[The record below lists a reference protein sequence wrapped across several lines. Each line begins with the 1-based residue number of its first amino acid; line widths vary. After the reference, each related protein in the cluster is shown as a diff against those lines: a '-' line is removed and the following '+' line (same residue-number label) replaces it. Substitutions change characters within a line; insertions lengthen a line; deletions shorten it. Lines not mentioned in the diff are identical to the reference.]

1 MLFTQIIYKNKQ
13 KTFSILQ
20 YSTLKSTEYSITAG
34 IQGLELSEQ
43 ARRATDRRR
52 LSRLQTIGE
61 LENIGELFSRY
72 VIQVTVYP
80 KAQPVTKVTLK
91 NKNYI
96 EASHRFLSFYHSIS
110 KLTKEL

>member
-1 MLFTQIIYKNKQ
+1 MEELCKG
-13 KTFSILQ
+13 SLESV
-20 YSTLKSTEYSITAG
+20 YSLCPT
-34 IQGLELSEQ
+34 
-43 ARRATDRRR
+43 
-52 LSRLQTIGE
+52 LSRLQAIGE

>member
-1 MLFTQIIYKNKQ
+1 VEELCKG
-13 KTFSILQ
+13 SLESV
-20 YSTLKSTEYSITAG
+20 YSLYPT
-34 IQGLELSEQ
+34 
-43 ARRATDRRR
+43 

>member
-1 MLFTQIIYKNKQ
+1 M
-13 KTFSILQ
+13 
-20 YSTLKSTEYSITAG
+20 E
-34 IQGLELSEQ
+34 ELSKGSLESVYSLYP
-43 ARRATDRRR
+43 T
-52 LSRLQTIGE
+52 LSRLQAIGE

>member
-1 MLFTQIIYKNKQ
+1 MEELCKG
-13 KTFSILQ
+13 SLESV
-20 YSTLKSTEYSITAG
+20 YSLYPA
-34 IQGLELSEQ
+34 
-43 ARRATDRRR
+43 

-80 KAQPVTKVTLK
+80 KAQPVTKVTLE

>member
-1 MLFTQIIYKNKQ
+1 MEELCKG
-13 KTFSILQ
+13 SLESV
-20 YSTLKSTEYSITAG
+20 YSLYPT
-34 IQGLELSEQ
+34 
-43 ARRATDRRR
+43 
-52 LSRLQTIGE
+52 LSRLQAIGE

>member
-1 MLFTQIIYKNKQ
+1 MEELCKG
-13 KTFSILQ
+13 SLESV
-20 YSTLKSTEYSITAG
+20 YSLYPT
-34 IQGLELSEQ
+34 
-43 ARRATDRRR
+43 